1 MKYKT
6 IKLLFGTSLRYQ
18 GRFSH
23 VGFEIASQM
32 EAGEI
37 DFVHLLSRHMRVYMC
52 CNIIFMLES
61 SNSIHSRVVSLEV
74 QQGSRT
80 GTVSLREEIYTKLTL
95 FIPDNSITSK
105 LFFLEIQ

>member
-1 MKYKT
+1 MKHKT

-37 DFVHLLSRHMRVYMC
+37 DFVHLLSRHMRVF
-52 CNIIFMLES
+52 IFVTL
-61 SNSIHSRVVSLEV
+61 
-74 QQGSRT
+74 
-80 GTVSLREEIYTKLTL
+80 YL
-95 FIPDNSITSK
+95 FIQEWFP
-105 LFFLEIQ
+105 

>member
-37 DFVHLLSRHMRVYMC
+37 DFVHLLSRHMRVF
-52 CNIIFMLES
+52 IF
-61 SNSIHSRVVSLEV
+61 V
-74 QQGSRT
+74 T
-80 GTVSLREEIYTKLTL
+80 
-95 FIPDNSITSK
+95 
-105 LFFLEIQ
+105 